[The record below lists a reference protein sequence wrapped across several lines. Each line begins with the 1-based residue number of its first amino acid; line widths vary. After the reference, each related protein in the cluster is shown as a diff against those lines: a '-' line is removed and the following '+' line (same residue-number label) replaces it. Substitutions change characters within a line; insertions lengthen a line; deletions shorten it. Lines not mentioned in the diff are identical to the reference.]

1 MKTNHRETQEN
12 GVLPQASELPATL
25 QAYLKGIGETPL
37 LTQEDEKKVS
47 RRVRRG
53 ETQAREL
60 MIKSNLRLVVKIA
73 SAYNHCGLPILDL
86 ISEGNLGLMKAVDR
100 FKPSRGVKFST
111 YACWWIKQAIRRAL
125 ANQGKTV
132 RLPVHLVD
140 KIQRLRRV
148 SAALGAELGREPT
161 DAELADELQVET
173 HRVTKLREV
182 SAGTISLDV
191 ALGTD
196 GDDGSLVDLLA
207 DPGAVDPMEEHSQ
220 GDFRDAVSRCMK
232 ILSERELEILRLR
245 FGLDDDAKEK
255 TLEEVGDKLNV
266 TRERI
271 RQIQNSALAKL
282 RRRMLKDDNVPDY
295 YRKLVGQGG
304 LVRLSA

>member
-1 MKTNHRETQEN
+1 MKTKTEATRNQ
-12 GVLPQASELPATL
+12 GVLPREKDLPAAL
-25 QAYLKGIGETPL
+25 QSYLKGIGETPL
-37 LTQEDEKKVS
+37 LNRTEETRLA

-53 ETQAREL
+53 ESQAREL

-73 SAYNHCGLPILDL
+73 SDYNHCGLPILDL

-111 YACWWIKQAIRRAL
+111 YACWWIKQSIRRAL

-148 SAALGAELGREPT
+148 SSALGNELGREPT
-161 DAELADELQVET
+161 DAELADELQIET
-173 HRVTKLREV
+173 GRVTKLREV
-182 SAGTISLDV
+182 SAGTVSLDV
-191 ALGTD
+191 SIGRE

-207 DPGAVDPMEEHSQ
+207 DPVAVDPTEEHAKV
-220 GDFRDAVSRCMK
+220 DFQEAVSRSLE
-232 ILSERELEILRLR
+232 ILSPREMEILRLR
-245 FGLDDDAKEK
+245 FGLDDNQEEK
-255 TLEEVGDKLNV
+255 TLEEVGDQLHV

-271 RQIQNSALAKL
+271 RQIQNSALSKL
-282 RRRMLKDDNVPDY
+282 RRRLLKEENFPEY
-295 YRKLVGQGG
+295 FRKLVNRGG
-304 LVRLSA
+304 LVRLA